1 MIDFPIVDTHLH
13 LWDINH
19 LSYPWL
25 NDIPKL
31 NRTFLLEDYKE
42 ACGGIEVEKMIFI
55 QCECDPSQYKQ
66 EVEWVTGLAQKDP
79 RLQGIVSWA
88 PLEKGE
94 EVRPEIELLKDNPL
108 VKGIRRIIQFEPD
121 LEFCLQPDFIK
132 GVNMLSQYNLTFD
145 ICISHKH
152 NQSVIKLL
160 DQCPGVPM
168 ILDHIGKPDIKNQIM
183 DPWKEEILEIS
194 KFPNVCCKLSSIA
207 TEADHDHWTLEDL
220 RPYVDHIVACF
231 GVDRL
236 IYASDWP
243 VSTLAADLMTCVST
257 LWKLLEEF
265 SREDLQKLFL
275 HNAIQ
280 FYGV

>member
-13 LWDINH
+13 LWDIDH

-31 NRTFLLEDYKE
+31 KRSFLLEDYNE
-42 ACGGIEVEKMIFI
+42 ALGGIEVEKMIFM

-66 EVEWVTGLAQKDP
+66 EVEWITGLAQKDP

-121 LEFCLQPDFIK
+121 MEFCLQPDFIK

-145 ICISHKH
+145 ICISHLH

-160 DQCPGVPM
+160 DQCSGVPM

-194 KFPNVCCKLSSIA
+194 KFPNVCCKLSSLA
-207 TEADHDHWTLEDL
+207 TEADHDHWTVEDL
-220 RPYVDHIVACF
+220 RPFVDHIVACF

-243 VSTLAADLMTCVST
+243 VSTLAADLITCVST
-257 LWKLLEEF
+257 MLKLLEGF
-265 SREDLQKLFL
+265 SREDLQKLFV